1 MSEDK
6 ICNSTCTSQQSRN
19 SDEREYSKAI
29 KFFSKPDT
37 TTEEVA
43 QYLIDLSNENKQITG
58 TINSDAEIQAKIL
71 VDLSNDYKKGAMVE
85 SYSFSQQ
92 MSKTT
97 EPDVEIPE
105 YLVKPITSLAAIS
118 SSSISPSSTS
128 SHILS
133 KESFVTIP
141 ANSIKDIPSASKE
154 ADLVIKNLF
163 IYKGKDI
170 TSTDLRDSTNNSM
183 EETVSTAKQ
192 NSTKAQKT
200 GSSVLTKM
208 SVDDIA
214 MKLQTTTVL
223 QNSSIP
229 GPSASPT
236 LSSSDSKS
244 SVSTTSP
251 QKEKH
256 VPKKELMPDI
266 STFLRKEMMKILPDM
281 LQELYP
287 TASGNIALI
296 FPIFLAFS
304 L

>member
-128 SHILS
+128 SHI
-133 KESFVTIP
+133 
-141 ANSIKDIPSASKE
+141 
-154 ADLVIKNLF
+154 
-163 IYKGKDI
+163 Y
-170 TSTDLRDSTNNSM
+170 
-183 EETVSTAKQ
+183 
-192 NSTKAQKT
+192 
-200 GSSVLTKM
+200 
-208 SVDDIA
+208 
-214 MKLQTTTVL
+214 
-223 QNSSIP
+223 
-229 GPSASPT
+229 
-236 LSSSDSKS
+236 
-244 SVSTTSP
+244 
-251 QKEKH
+251 
-256 VPKKELMPDI
+256 PKKVL
-266 STFLRKEMMKILPDM
+266 
-281 LQELYP
+281 
-287 TASGNIALI
+287 
-296 FPIFLAFS
+296 
-304 L
+304 